1 MGAAWSRQVTEPT
14 ERTQMSVTLTFNSEE
29 LGDVGKLFF
38 KKHRVETKVKRQGLF
53 RKRLLSSTFDTSI
66 LWGLQIT

>member
-14 ERTQMSVTLTFNSEE
+14 ERMQMSITLTFNSKE
-29 LGDVGKLFF
+29 LGDVGKLFL

-53 RKRLLSSTFDTSI
+53 RERLLSSTFDTSS
-66 LWGLQIT
+66 L